1 MAGGGELPR
10 RLPPRLL
17 VWFHKTMLRNRWT
30 LAVIIASAIPVTGA
44 ALSQNAQDPLQGL
57 VETSARRL
65 VIAKEVALAKWD
77 EGAPVEDAP
86 REAQVIAS
94 AVKDG
99 AAIGLEPA
107 SVESFFRAQ
116 IEANKVVQYAL
127 LADWRRSG
135 KAPAHPPINLV
146 VTIRPQL
153 DQLQTEL
160 IAELKDAAAIRASAT
175 CPTEV
180 AKAVGNYVTAHKH
193 DVDPL
198 EEIALDRALAATCG

>member
-1 MAGGGELPR
+1 
-10 RLPPRLL
+10 
-17 VWFHKTMLRNRWT
+17 MLRNTWT
-30 LAVIIASAIPVTGA
+30 LAIILASAIPVTGT
-44 ALSQNAQDPLQGL
+44 ALPQNAQDPLQVL

-65 VIAKEVALAKWD
+65 LIAREVALAKWD
-77 EGAPVEDAP
+77 QGTPVEDAP
-86 REAQVIAS
+86 REEKVIAS
-94 AVKDG
+94 AGKDG
-99 AAIGLEPA
+99 TAVGLEPA

-135 KAPAHPPINLV
+135 TAPTHAPINLV

-153 DQLQTEL
+153 DQLQTAL
-160 IAELKDAAAIRASAT
+160 VAELKDAAAIRASAT

-180 AKAVGNYVTAHKH
+180 AKAVGKYVMAHK
-193 DVDPL
+193 DDLGPL

>member
-1 MAGGGELPR
+1 
-10 RLPPRLL
+10 
-17 VWFHKTMLRNRWT
+17 MLRNKWT

-44 ALSQNAQDPLQGL
+44 ALSQNAQSPFQRL

-65 VIAKEVALAKWD
+65 LIAKEVALAKWD
-77 EGAPVEDAP
+77 TGAPVEDAP
-86 REAQVIAS
+86 REQKVIAS

-135 KAPAHPPINLV
+135 KAPMHAPINLV

-153 DQLQTEL
+153 DQLQTAL
-160 IAELKDAAAIRASAT
+160 IAELKDSAAMRASAT
-175 CPTEV
+175 CAADV
-180 AKAVGNYVTAHKH
+180 AKAVGEYVTAHKH
-193 DVDPL
+193 DADSL
-198 EEIALDRALAATCG
+198 EEIALDRALAPTCG

>member
-1 MAGGGELPR
+1 MIVL
-10 RLPPRLL
+10 
-17 VWFHKTMLRNRWT
+17 
-30 LAVIIASAIPVTGA
+30 ASAIPTSGV
-44 ALSQNAQDPLQGL
+44 ALSQNTHDPLQGL
-57 VETSARRL
+57 VETSSRRL

-77 EGAPVEDAP
+77 QGTPVEDVP
-86 REAQVIAS
+86 REEKVIAS

-99 AAIGLEPA
+99 AAVGLEPA

-135 KAPAHPPINLV
+135 TAPTHAPINLV

-153 DQLQTEL
+153 DQLQTAL
-160 IAELKDAAAIRASAT
+160 VAELKNTSAIRASAG

-180 AKAVGNYVTAHKH
+180 AKAVGEYVLAHPH
-193 DVDPL
+193 DLGPL
-198 EEIALDRALAATCG
+198 EEIALDRALAATCR